1 VTADLSITVNG
12 MKFENPFVLGSGP
25 PGTNGKVIA
34 RSFDLGWGGMVAKTF
49 SLDASKVINT
59 APRYAKHKSRE
70 NGEVIGFQNIE
81 LISDRPYEDWID
93 DCKQL
98 KKNYPKKILI
108 ASIMEEY
115 NKAAWQRIVRE
126 VQETGVDGFELN
138 LSCPHGLPERKMGM
152 AMGENPDIVE
162 EVVGW
167 VKEVARIPV
176 WAKMTPNVGNP
187 TVPAGAALR
196 AGADG
201 IAMINTILS
210 VTGVD
215 LKTFRPLPTV
225 EGHSVPGGY
234 SGQAVRPIAL
244 RQVMEVARA
253 NPGVEIS
260 GIGGIETGTDAA
272 QFMLLG
278 ASTVQVCTGA
288 MLRGYEII
296 DELKDQLSKFMVDS
310 KFTNI
315 REFVGKSLGY
325 FTTHMDL
332 VDRQKAAREA
342 KEAARA
348 QSVGGKAQARDV
360 ETWKGD
366 IAKET
371 SGLVTNKWR
380 GQ

>member
-1 VTADLSITVNG
+1 MSTIDLSITVNG
-12 MKFENPFVLGSGP
+12 MRFENPFLLASGP

-34 RSFDLGWGGMVAKTF
+34 KSYDLGWGGMVCKTF

-59 APRYAKHKSRE
+59 APRYAKLRGRE
-70 NGEVIGFQNIE
+70 GDEVIGFENIE
-81 LISDRPYEDWID
+81 LISDRPFEHWLD
-93 DCKQL
+93 DLRQL
-98 KKNYPKKILI
+98 KKQYPTKILV

-115 NKAAWQRIVRE
+115 SKEAWQKIVKV
-126 VQETGVDGFELN
+126 VQETGIDAFELN

-167 VKEVARIPV
+167 AKAVAKVPV

-187 TVPAGAALR
+187 TVPAAAALR

-201 IAMINTILS
+201 ISMINTILS
-210 VTGVD
+210 VCGID
-215 LKTFRPLPTV
+215 LKTLRPMPTV
-225 EGHSVPGGY
+225 EGYSVPGGY

-253 NPGVEIS
+253 NKDVTIS
-260 GIGGIETGTDAA
+260 GMGGIETGRDAA
-272 QFMLLG
+272 QFFLLG

-296 DELKDQLSKFMVDS
+296 AELKEELAGFMAEH
-310 KFTNI
+310 KFTNV
-315 REFVGKSLGY
+315 RELIGKSLPY
-325 FTTHMDL
+325 FSTHHDL
-332 VDRQKAAREA
+332 VDRQRMAREA
-342 KEAARA
+342 KEGKRAAT
-348 QSVGGKAQARDV
+348 GRDA

-366 IAKET
+366 IAGET
-371 SGLVTNKWR
+371 KGLVTN
-380 GQ
+380 